1 MKEIYNLIGLANRA
15 GKISSGT
22 MAAKTS
28 LLRKRACLLIMSAD
42 VSDNT
47 REILLASCTKND
59 IPWLVMGNKYDLG
72 TCVGRA
78 YRVAVTIND
87 AGFATA
93 IQDIIEEIGEEANRM
108 GVVEWRK

>member
-1 MKEIYNLIGLANRA
+1 MKEIYNLIGLAHRA

-42 VSDNT
+42 ISANT

-59 IPWLVMGNKYDLG
+59 IPWLVMGDRYELG
-72 TCVGRA
+72 TCVGKP

-87 AGFATA
+87 SGFAAA
-93 IQDIIEEIGEEANRM
+93 IQDILEEIGEEANRM